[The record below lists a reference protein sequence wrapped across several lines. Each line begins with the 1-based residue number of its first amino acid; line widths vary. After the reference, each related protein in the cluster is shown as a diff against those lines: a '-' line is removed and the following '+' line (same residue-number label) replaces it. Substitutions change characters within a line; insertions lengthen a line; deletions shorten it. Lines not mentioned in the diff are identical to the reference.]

1 MLDGVEEGAPCQLTC
16 ISPSTQF
23 QSNAALFEAVELQD
37 LDRVQEL
44 LKQYSPE
51 ELDLNTPN
59 SEGLLPL
66 DIAIMTNN
74 APIARA
80 LLQAGAKESPHCEL
94 VRGFHAHHLSLQPGG
109 LRHPRQWVLGRE
121 VVTGIWETGASCSR
135 VSSGAVHLSGAQE
148 WDTEGRMESWA
159 GDLVSAEPKL
169 DLITFSSLLLAAFL
183 GPMAV
188 PTHPTVVSLES
199 RSLHLSTLVREAE
212 QRVNELTAQV
222 VNEAPSADCS
232 EKEKQLK
239 AWEWRYRLYKRMK
252 AGFEHA
258 RECLQ
263 DGLGAWGA
271 ALALGGGAELCVVQA
286 RGCTST
292 RQASLTP

>member
-1 MLDGVEEGAPCQLTC
+1 MPHAQPTC

-94 VRGFHAHHLSLQPGG
+94 VWRSRAPRLG
-109 LRHPRQWVLGRE
+109 L
-121 VVTGIWETGASCSR
+121 
-135 VSSGAVHLSGAQE
+135 
-148 WDTEGRMESWA
+148 
-159 GDLVSAEPKL
+159 
-169 DLITFSSLLLAAFL
+169 
-183 GPMAV
+183 
-188 PTHPTVVSLES
+188 
-199 RSLHLSTLVREAE
+199 
-212 QRVNELTAQV
+212 
-222 VNEAPSADCS
+222 
-232 EKEKQLK
+232 
-239 AWEWRYRLYKRMK
+239 
-252 AGFEHA
+252 
-258 RECLQ
+258 
-263 DGLGAWGA
+263 
-271 ALALGGGAELCVVQA
+271 
-286 RGCTST
+286 
-292 RQASLTP
+292 

>member
-1 MLDGVEEGAPCQLTC
+1 MPHAQLTC

-94 VRGFHAHHLSLQPGG
+94 V
-109 LRHPRQWVLGRE
+109 
-121 VVTGIWETGASCSR
+121 WESR
-135 VSSGAVHLSGAQE
+135 
-148 WDTEGRMESWA
+148 
-159 GDLVSAEPKL
+159 
-169 DLITFSSLLLAAFL
+169 
-183 GPMAV
+183 AV
-188 PTHPTVVSLES
+188 PITWVPSLVKQATPVSTVWVGRWSLGS
-199 RSLHLSTLVREAE
+199 GKL
-212 QRVNELTAQV
+212 
-222 VNEAPSADCS
+222 
-232 EKEKQLK
+232 
-239 AWEWRYRLYKRMK
+239 
-252 AGFEHA
+252 
-258 RECLQ
+258 
-263 DGLGAWGA
+263 
-271 ALALGGGAELCVVQA
+271 VQA
-286 RGCTST
+286 V
-292 RQASLTP
+292 AAA